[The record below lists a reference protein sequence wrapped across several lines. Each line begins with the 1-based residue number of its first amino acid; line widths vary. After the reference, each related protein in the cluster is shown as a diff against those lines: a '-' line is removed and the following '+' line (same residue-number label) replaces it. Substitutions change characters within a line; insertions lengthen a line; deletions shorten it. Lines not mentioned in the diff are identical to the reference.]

1 MHISFVDS
9 ATENLIFPT
18 IEKTK
23 DFTVHKVGSLQSL
36 IDKNI
41 PLDIV
46 FFNAELGE
54 EIIIKQCKLFS
65 SQWLVI
71 INNNIQQAL
80 QYLQLGASGILTGQF
95 TEEKLRRSTQ
105 SIANNTLYID
115 DGLKQILA
123 LRQIQ
128 KTLLPFSNLSSRE
141 FDVFCLLAENYSIQ
155 IIARLLSI
163 STKTAFNC
171 QTQLRKKLG
180 LKNQQQIV
188 QFAKIHSL
196 IF

>member
-46 FFNAELGE
+46 FFNADLGE
-54 EIIIKQCKLFS
+54 EMIIKQCKLFS

-128 KTLLPFSNLSSRE
+128 KILLPFSDLSSRE
-141 FDVFCLLAENYSIQ
+141 FDVFCLLAENYSIET
-155 IIARLLSI
+155 IARLLSI

-171 QTQLRKKLG
+171 QTQSRKKLG

-188 QFAKIHSL
+188 QFAKSHSL